1 MQNYLQV
8 IFIVTKCAMNLISV
22 LAIYQVIHY
31 IRLPFPVEDL
41 KLDIEIYFKLSY
53 KNKRLPLITFKHL
66 LGFIII
72 FLL

>member
-8 IFIVTKCAMNLISV
+8 ISIVTKCAMNLISV

-53 KNKRLPLITFKHL
+53 KRLTNSLRLIYH
-66 LGFIII
+66 I
-72 FLL
+72 